1 MASPVRHATRGFT
14 LLELLVVIAIIAIA
28 TAGVTLSLRDSGADA
43 LERDASR
50 LAAMLEAGR
59 AQSRATGL
67 PVTWQASTG
76 GFVLHGSTQQGEQ
89 TWLSA
94 GIQAKVQQPAG
105 NSLLVLG
112 PEPILP
118 AQAVLLMLD
127 QSRLVVSSDGLAPFK
142 VQAETPAL

>member
-1 MASPVRHATRGFT
+1 MATSVRHATRGFT
-14 LLELLVVIAIIAIA
+14 LLELLVVIAIIAVA

-43 LERDASR
+43 LEREASR

-59 AQSRATGL
+59 AQSRAAGV
-67 PVTWQASTG
+67 PITWQASPG
-76 GFVLHGSTQQGEQ
+76 GFVLRGAAQQGEQ
-89 TWLSA
+89 AWLSA
-94 GIQAKVQQPAG
+94 GIQARVQQPAG
-105 NSLLVLG
+105 AGMLVLG

-142 VQAETPAL
+142 VQAEAPAL